1 MKKKA
6 IKKLALSKINIASL
20 NAAGQAKIHGGLR
33 TTTTG
38 DTVITIDGP
47 NDTVET
53 RCLICPDYNT
63 RRC

>member
-20 NAAGQAKIHGGLR
+20 NAAAQAKINGGR
-33 TTTTG
+33 TRPTEPT
-38 DTVITIDGP
+38 DTIDGP
-47 NDTVET
+47 NDTAET
-53 RCLICPDYNT
+53 RCLICPDFNT